1 MNDGCKLA
9 QLEVDGLHNQ
19 FDVNINFN
27 SDLNIIY
34 GKNGKGKTTIL
45 HLIAN
50 LLEFDFDRFSYIKFN
65 KIRLTNFSGNSI
77 EILRDK
83 KEDDYKVIF
92 DGHLVFNKKTG
103 WIGGDDSSMRGCFG
117 GRAVYLPAF
126 RSILERTR
134 LESDHYYRVNASR
147 ESDYSEIYE
156 KELKN
161 SKDVYGDVGIFDAKE
176 EAALI
181 AEKTKLCRQWF
192 GNFVPVIRYPSIYDV
207 GSSLTDE
214 WRRAKIKVSN
224 QEKQM
229 FESTFY
235 TIFEYLLRDSSA
247 RKKGGVTADKIENRD
262 VDVAIRKILRNK
274 DREIKLNMFHER
286 HNSTNKEYESNIKSY
301 LLGLYEGALSSRDE
315 QRKEAFQS
323 ISDFEDSINKFLDGK
338 KIKIGVDDV
347 AKMRSKSVLEVIAD
361 SGHSYNLSA
370 LSSGE
375 RQILTMI
382 FSARKNRKS
391 SGIFLIDEPELS
403 LHIDWQ
409 RIILQEIRNQSP
421 DRQIIVCTHSP
432 EVGADNFISTQDF
445 DPKIAKYEQ
454 ESIFDA
460 GDF

>member
-1 MNDGCKLA
+1 MNDGCKIA
-9 QLEVDGLHNQ
+9 RLEVDGLHNQ
-19 FDVNINFN
+19 FDVNIDFN
-27 SDLNIIY
+27 PDLNIIY

-77 EILRDK
+77 EIVKNK
-83 KEDDYKVIF
+83 KEEDYSVIF
-92 DGHLVFNKKTG
+92 DGRHIYSKKTG
-103 WIGGDDSSMRGCFG
+103 WLGDDDSVMRGCFG

-134 LESDHYYRVNASR
+134 LEGDPYYRASASR
-147 ESDYSEIYE
+147 DSDYSEIYE

-161 SKDVYGDVGIFDAKE
+161 SKEIYGDAGIYDVKE
-176 EAALI
+176 EVALI

-192 GNFVPVIRYPSIYDV
+192 GKFVPVIRYPSIHDV

-214 WRRAKIKVSN
+214 WRRAKMKVSN

-235 TIFEYLLRDSSA
+235 TIFEYLLRD
-247 RKKGGVTADKIENRD
+247 GVTRKRSGVSADKMGNKD
-262 VDVAIRKILRNK
+262 VDGAIRKILKNK
-274 DREIKLNMFHER
+274 GNDIAFNVFHGKHIILNG
-286 HNSTNKEYESNIKSY
+286 EYESNIKSY
-301 LLGLYEGALSSRDE
+301 LLSLYEGALSSRDN

-323 ISDFEDSINKFLDGK
+323 INDFEESINKFLDGK

-347 AKMRSKSVLEVIAD
+347 ARMRSRSVLEVIAD
-361 SGHSYNLSA
+361 GGHSYNLSA

-445 DPKIAKYEQ
+445 DPKISKYEQ
-454 ESIFDA
+454 ESTFDIE
-460 GDF
+460 DF